1 MSTTRRWLSGIAL
14 VVGAWVFASAFV
26 LDIAGGH
33 YWNNIVVGAAI
44 FVLSGYSALRDMEDE
59 APSTWTSG
67 LSALLGLWMIAT
79 PFVYGYANQTVLAS
93 GVVSGVIVAVLEG
106 YNAYTASM
114 ETREMARRAG
124 A

>member
-26 LDIAGGH
+26 LDVGAGQ
-33 YWNNIVVGAAI
+33 YWNNIVVGASVL
-44 FVLSGYSALRDMEDE
+44 VLSGYSALREMAEE
-59 APSTWTSG
+59 APSTWASG
-67 LSALLGLWMIAT
+67 LSALLGLWLIAT
-79 PFVYGYANQTVLAS
+79 PFVYGYANQTILAS
-93 GVVSGVIVAVLEG
+93 SALSGVIVAVLEG

-114 ETREMARRAG
+114 ETRELARRTG